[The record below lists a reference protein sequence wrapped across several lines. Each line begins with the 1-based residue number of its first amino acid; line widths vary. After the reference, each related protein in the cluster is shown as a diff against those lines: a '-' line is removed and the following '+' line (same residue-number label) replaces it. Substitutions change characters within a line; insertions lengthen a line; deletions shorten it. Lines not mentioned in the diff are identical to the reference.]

1 MKRIQ
6 QLAEQINSLTLR
18 IKEEY
23 PELYQFLDE
32 NPITIPTMDHPDMG
46 TKVFSD
52 YLESLKDLLEHH
64 IINHKP
70 EKQKG

>member
-6 QLAEQINSLTLR
+6 KITEEINKLTLH
-18 IKEEY
+18 IEEKY

-32 NPITIPTMDHPDMG
+32 NPITIPTSEHPDMSD
-46 TKVFSD
+46 KVFAD

-64 IINHKP
+64 MDTHNGK
-70 EKQKG
+70 K

>member
-6 QLAEQINSLTLR
+6 KITEEINKLTLK
-18 IKEEY
+18 IEEEY

-32 NPITIPTMDHPDMG
+32 NPITLSNSEHPNMG
-46 TKVFSD
+46 TKVFAD

-64 IINHKP
+64 IETHNPK
-70 EKQKG
+70 K